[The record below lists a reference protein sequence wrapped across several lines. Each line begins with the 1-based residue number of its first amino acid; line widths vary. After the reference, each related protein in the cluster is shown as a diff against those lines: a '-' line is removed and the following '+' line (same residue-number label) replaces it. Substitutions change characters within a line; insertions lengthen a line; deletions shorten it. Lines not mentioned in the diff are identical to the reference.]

1 MISGGRTSLITTL
14 NISSVTP
21 SDAGV
26 YECGASI
33 YDNYSTVRNTAQLC
47 AKG

>member
-1 MISGGRTSLITTL
+1 MISGDGTSLITTL

-21 SDAGV
+21 SDAGL

-33 YDNYSTVRNTAQLC
+33 DKNITQNYTAQLC